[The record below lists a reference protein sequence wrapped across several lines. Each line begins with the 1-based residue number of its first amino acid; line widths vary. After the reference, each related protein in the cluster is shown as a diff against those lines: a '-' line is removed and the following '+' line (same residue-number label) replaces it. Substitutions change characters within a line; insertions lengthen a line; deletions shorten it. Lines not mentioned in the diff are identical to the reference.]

1 MRKIFLPFYIFLITL
16 FSCNREEIPIESITI
31 SGSYNIPSTKS
42 QQYVNTGVKASLL
55 VFQNNTF
62 NNVTSP
68 IELTAETGGILKPK
82 FGLFLENGIYDFYS
96 VSENSSTL
104 STISFTNSQS
114 SPVVNNKDYIL
125 AYNKSHTINNSN
137 KHIAI
142 TYQRLCSKLLIE
154 ITSDSDV
161 SNLVINDIK
170 FTMPNPSIIDL
181 SEKIIIPSTKG
192 ALVSIPGSGLSRD
205 IIILPSNQ
213 SKEIELYANLTIN
226 GENFTNKVFKANI
239 LSPNLPGVYYK
250 INLRIRGNN
259 DDALTSIESTSW
271 EFKTVSDEI

>member
-1 MRKIFLPFYIFLITL
+1 MRKIFFPFYIFLITL

-82 FGLFLENGIYDFYS
+82 FGLYLKNGIYDFYS

-104 STISFTNSQS
+104 SPISFANSQS
-114 SPVVNNKDYIL
+114 SPVVNSKDYIL
-125 AYNKSHTINNSN
+125 AYNTGHTINNSN

-142 TYQRLCSKLLIE
+142 TYQRLCSKFLIE
-154 ITSDSDV
+154 ITHDSDV

-205 IIILPSNQ
+205 LIILPSNQ

-259 DDALTSIESTSW
+259 DYALTSIESTSW